1 MQDLGSIPG
10 LGRCPGEGKGYPLQ
24 YSGLQNFMDCRVY
37 GITKSRTQLRHF
49 HLKKGDREGYVHA
62 HTCTKFIFVKTNMK
76 DILETNENILP
87 MKTGKK
93 GFL

>member
-1 MQDLGSIPG
+1 MRRLDDITDSMDLS
-10 LGRCPGEGKGYPLQ
+10 LGKLQ
-24 YSGLQNFMDCRVY
+24 EIVKDREAWSAEAHGV
-37 GITKSRTQLRHF
+37 TKSRTQLRHF